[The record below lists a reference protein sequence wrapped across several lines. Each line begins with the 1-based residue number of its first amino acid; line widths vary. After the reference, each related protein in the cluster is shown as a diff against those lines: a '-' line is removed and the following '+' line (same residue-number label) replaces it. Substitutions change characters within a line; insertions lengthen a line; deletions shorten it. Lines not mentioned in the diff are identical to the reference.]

1 MVQLRADTRRFLF
14 LQGPHGPFF
23 DDLAAMLREAG
34 AATWRA
40 GFNRGDAA
48 FWRHDAGYIPH
59 PGPPEDWPGHCAA
72 ILDDHAITDLV
83 LYGDSRP
90 VHAAAI
96 AAARSRGLAVHVF
109 EEGYLRPHWVTYERG
124 GANGNSRLMGMEV
137 AEMRRALAAAD
148 PDLPEAPARWGDLAQ
163 HMAWGARYHFH
174 VMARNGAY
182 PGYRPHRDLGVGEE
196 FRLNLLR
203 LLALPRHRVE
213 RFLATRRLTGTGR
226 PYHLVLLQLDHDAS
240 FRAHSDF
247 PDMASFARFCLAA
260 FRDGA
265 PRHHRLAFKAH
276 PLEDGRGRIR
286 AAIAAG
292 AAEMGLSDRV
302 CYLPG
307 GKLAPVL
314 TEARSV
320 VTVNS
325 TAAQQALWRG
335 IPVRAFGRAVYGKP
349 EFVSDLPLPAFF
361 AGAPPPD
368 TRAYRDFRRYLLET
382 SQVPGGF
389 YSARGR
395 RRLLRAV
402 VDRLFDTLDPY
413 DRLAARSA
421 AGLQQDAAQDD
432 GGLCAAPA
440 LCHDSDQKTA
450 KARAQAASG
459 SSGKGLKW

>member
-1 MVQLRADTRRFLF
+1 MVQVPAETRRFLF

-23 DDLAAMLREAG
+23 DDLAGVLREAG
-34 AATWRA
+34 AETWRA
-40 GFNRGDAA
+40 GFTQGDAA
-48 FWRHDAGYIPH
+48 FWRHRAGYIPH
-59 PGPPEDWPGHCAA
+59 PGPAEDWPGHCAA
-72 ILDDHAITDLV
+72 ILDGRAITDLV

-90 VHAAAI
+90 IHAAAI
-96 AAARSRGLAVHVF
+96 AAGRARGVALHVF

-124 GANGNSRLMGMEV
+124 GANGNSRLMAMEV
-137 AEMRRALAAAD
+137 ADMRRALAAAD

-163 HMAWGARYHFH
+163 HMAWGALYHFH

-182 PGYRPHRDLGVGEE
+182 PGYRPHRGIAVGEE
-196 FRLNLLR
+196 FRLNLAR
-203 LLALPRHRVE
+203 LLAMPWHRAE
-213 RFLATRRLTGTGR
+213 RALAARRLAGSGR

-240 FRAHSDF
+240 LRAHSDV
-247 PDMASFARFCLAA
+247 PDMATFARFCLAA

-286 AAIAAG
+286 EAITAG
-292 AAEMGLSDRV
+292 AAALGLSDRV
-302 CYLPG
+302 IYLPG

-314 TEARSV
+314 SEARSV

-325 TAAQQALWRG
+325 TAAHQALWRG
-335 IPVRAFGRAVYGKP
+335 IPVRAFGRAVYAKP
-349 EFVSDLPLPAFF
+349 EFVSDLHLADFF
-361 AGAPPPD
+361 AGANPPD

-402 VDRLFDTLDPY
+402 ADRMFDPLDPY

-421 AGLQQDAAQDD
+421 SRVQQGGPDARAGLGAV
-432 GGLCAAPA
+432 PV
-440 LCHDSDQKTA
+440 LCHDSAATTA
-450 KARAQAASG
+450 KTRGKRPREQVSG
-459 SSGKGLKW
+459 V